1 MFSIK
6 AKIIFSYT
14 IVFGVLL
21 IIFSY
26 VIYIEIERTSIEKL
40 DFDIK
45 KYSLAVR
52 DEISEVAGEQ
62 KGEHIR
68 DFSSIW
74 NNLKSFDF
82 KNISAD
88 GLHDVRL
95 QLFTIKGKKIITDS
109 LLKLNNNAGIPKD
122 ASLFSKFQTIH
133 ISDKSYRIYW
143 SFVDVEDNTPYVLE
157 TSASLDFIYSD
168 LHDLQILFLIIIPFV
183 LIITGFTAYVISK
196 AAFKPVIQMAE
207 TAKLI
212 SAISLDKRLELPK
225 ANDEVRLLGE
235 TLNEMINRIDNAFK
249 NQKQFIANASHEI
262 KTPLTIIQSE
272 LELAERKSKV
282 DEMRDSINIALS
294 EVGGLTKLTNSLLTL
309 ARLDSSRV
317 NWELSNIRLDELLTD
332 CVQSINQTA
341 LMKNIRINLSI
352 NDAIEIKADKE
363 KLKSVFFN
371 LIDNAMK
378 YSNTGAEVSVTLN
391 KIENEKAVVT
401 VEDKGE
407 GISPEELPHIFK
419 RFYRSN
425 EIRAEINGSGLGLTI
440 AKEII
445 EMHHGTITVES
456 MLGKGTIFKV
466 IFPA

>member
-14 IVFGVLL
+14 IVFGILL

-26 VIYIEIERTSIEKL
+26 VIYIKIERTSIEKL
-40 DFDIK
+40 DIDIK

-52 DEISEVAGEQ
+52 DEISEVAGDQ

-68 DFSSIW
+68 DFSSIS

-82 KNISAD
+82 KNISEE

-95 QLFTIKGKKIITDS
+95 QLFTIKGEKILTDS
-109 LLKLNNNAGIPKD
+109 LLKLNNNAVVSNN
-122 ASLFSKFQTIH
+122 ARLFSKFQTIH

-143 SFVDVEDNTPYVLE
+143 SFVDVKDNTPYVLE

-196 AAFKPVIQMAE
+196 SAFKPVIQMAE

-225 ANDEVRLLGE
+225 AKDEVRILGE

-282 DEMRDSINIALS
+282 DEMRDSI
-294 EVGGLTKLTNSLLTL
+294 
-309 ARLDSSRV
+309 
-317 NWELSNIRLDELLTD
+317 
-332 CVQSINQTA
+332 
-341 LMKNIRINLSI
+341 
-352 NDAIEIKADKE
+352 
-363 KLKSVFFN
+363 
-371 LIDNAMK
+371 ID
-378 YSNTGAEVSVTLN
+378 
-391 KIENEKAVVT
+391 
-401 VEDKGE
+401 
-407 GISPEELPHIFK
+407 
-419 RFYRSN
+419 
-425 EIRAEINGSGLGLTI
+425 
-440 AKEII
+440 
-445 EMHHGTITVES
+445 
-456 MLGKGTIFKV
+456 
-466 IFPA
+466 